1 MLSQPRPDRLN
12 HIPEALRASYEEAV
26 DSQLRNHPFLSSSKS
41 FVNPVFADFATATM
55 VLDERAGARGREVE
69 SRARARQSQISSGLG
84 PFVLALL
91 GSRQEALRAGLVD
104 LVVTSVSLRQDS
116 HLRFS
121 YEVEI
126 TQDEGR
132 LVVDTNID
140 GAQQSRIVAAVD
152 GAATALRLPDLV
164 RDITV
169 VTDREVEVRGRTLRL
184 GPNVGIEAAMLSFTG
199 DECHVDATGPV
210 VLDAEFVLAN
220 WEQTLTLRGDG
231 LQVFAEASEG
241 WLQRYARPRP
251 TIVQDDLQ
259 RDYYRSLRRLL
270 RFFRRTQHVPAGYLA
285 ADREQLQVYILRTD
299 EPAQRLLAALEE
311 SGDIVSSG
319 REYRLNQRF
328 LARMNMNFSDVE
340 SYTTTPQLWEYL
352 KSVQELPRAAG

>member
-1 MLSQPRPDRLN
+1 MT
-12 HIPEALRASYEEAV
+12 
-26 DSQLRNHPFLSSSKS
+26 LSSH
-41 FVNPVFADFATATM
+41 
-55 VLDERAGARGREVE
+55 RC
-69 SRARARQSQISSGLG
+69 
-84 PFVLALL
+84 PFV
-91 GSRQEALRAGLVD
+91 R
-104 LVVTSVSLRQDS
+104 T

-140 GAQQSRIVAAVD
+140 GAQQSRMVVAVD

-251 TIVQDDLQ
+251 TIMQDDLQ

-299 EPAQRLLAALEE
+299 EPGPTLTGSFRGVRGHCQQW
-311 SGDIVSSG
+311 S
-319 REYRLNQRF
+319 
-328 LARMNMNFSDVE
+328 
-340 SYTTTPQLWEYL
+340 
-352 KSVQELPRAAG
+352 